1 MRAKK
6 KASKPVIILKR
17 IVYSVLAV
25 VLTAVIFF
33 ELTVRDRIELVIIAQ
48 IKTLAH
54 TAINDAVNDYIKD
67 NESICNN
74 LVSITTDDS
83 YQIKS
88 ISENSYNVNVFKTDL
103 STLAQSYIEKK
114 MANDGLDVKL
124 GNFTGLTILSD
135 DGPFVHFNIESTPTI
150 SCEIISTFESAGVNQ
165 TIHHIKLVV
174 YVDIYVGN
182 PFRIESI
189 AFDDK
194 FEIAQTIIVGSIPS
208 AYGTISRY

>member
-124 GNFTGLTILSD
+124 GNFIGLTILSD